1 MFGDKIQPPG
11 GATINRL
18 TICIDMY
25 HITGKIS
32 ADERVVEEITPDQPS
47 ADDLIK
53 HYDNC
58 KIMRNA
64 DTALKHAKK
73 KHNHFLNN
81 FELVVERHASL
92 TAPTG
97 EGLIIKVSV
106 QCGRCQLILSP
117 VKSLVRWR
125 RMPRT

>member
-47 ADDLIK
+47 AVIGGTHHPYLPP
-53 HYDNC
+53 
-58 KIMRNA
+58 
-64 DTALKHAKK
+64 L
-73 KHNHFLNN
+73 
-81 FELVVERHASL
+81 
-92 TAPTG
+92 G
-97 EGLIIKVSV
+97 G
-106 QCGRCQLILSP
+106 
-117 VKSLVRWR
+117 W
-125 RMPRT
+125 